1 MNSNPTLGQI
11 EDAHGAGSGSSHRGH
26 HVWLYL
32 LIAIFVAGAALYLGW
47 LPRQKQNKEVQARA
61 IQQTHAL
68 PIVQVVTA
76 RRASSTEE
84 ITLPGTV
91 VPVSTTHVYARAAGY
106 IKALNVDIGDTVHR

>member
-1 MNSNPTLGQI
+1 MNSNPIPLRQI
-11 EDAHGAGSGSSHRGH
+11 ENTHAAGSGPSHRGH

-32 LIAIFVAGAALYLGW
+32 LIAILGPGAALDLGE

-61 IQQTHAL
+61 IQQTQTL

-76 RRASSTEE
+76 RQASSTEE

-91 VPVSTTHVYARAAGY
+91 GPVFTTPLYAP
-106 IKALNVDIGDTVHR
+106 